1 MIGEFGLLGVPSS
14 AAAHGPGQEKAPAA
28 LRRARLPERLSAAG
42 VRLVDYGDLPVVR
55 WQPNRHQRRPHNL
68 QAVLG
73 VLRETTRR
81 VGAIL
86 ADGRIPLVLGGE
98 CSVTI
103 AVVAAFGDRG
113 SEPAL
118 LYMDGGV
125 DLFTPATNPTGI
137 LDSMGVAHLLDEPG
151 SAPELAGLGPARPL
165 LSDDRLLLFGY
176 TDYPGAEQEVLVRR
190 DLARLPVEQIRGRP
204 EQAAEEALARVSASA
219 NRFLLHLDVDVV
231 DFIDLPIARCSLAQR
246 GPDLRRGDDLPGGL
260 RPARGLGRPGHHR
273 VQSRSRRRG
282 WLDRRCA
289 RARLGRRTRQLTHPA
304 DPTSYHRAIAGH
316 ASAAGVLSGNDR
328 P

>member
-14 AAAHGPGQEKAPAA
+14 AAAHGPGQEKAPAV
-28 LRRARLPERLSAAG
+28 LRRAGLPERLSAAG

-55 WQPNRHQRRPHNL
+55 WQPDRHQRRPHNL

-151 SAPELAGLGPARPL
+151 SAPELAGLGQARPL
-165 LSDDRLLLFGY
+165 LGDDRLLLFGY
-176 TDYPGAEQEVLVRR
+176 TDYPGAEQDVLVRR

-219 NRFLLHLDVDVV
+219 DRFLLHLDVDVV
-231 DFIDLPIARCSLAQR
+231 DFLDLPIADVPLHNAGLTFDEAMTCLAVFAR
-246 GPDLRRGDDLPGGL
+246 HAGLTGLVVTEFNPDHGAEDGSTADALV
-260 RPARGLGRPGHHR
+260 RGL
-273 VQSRSRRRG
+273 VDA
-282 WLDRRCA
+282 L
-289 RARLGRRTRQLTHPA
+289 
-304 DPTSYHRAIAGH
+304 AG
-316 ASAAGVLSGNDR
+316 
-328 P
+328 